1 MKEMKNVRTFRGSV
15 ASDMVSLRGFIAE
28 AMAEVASYIPDRDLQ
43 YNIRLIIDE
52 LMVNGADH
60 GNAWNRNKRVH
71 LRIDME
77 PDRMRIAVRD
87 EGDGFY
93 YSPKDF
99 SCTSDSCCGRGL
111 FIVESICRSVEYQGN
126 VIRCLMDLV

>member
-1 MKEMKNVRTFRGSV
+1 MREVRTYEGSV
-15 ASDMVSLRGFIAE
+15 ASDMEALRGFIAE
-28 AMAEVASYIPDRDLQ
+28 TMDAIAAYIPNRDLQ

-60 GNAWNRNKRVH
+60 GNAWNRDKQVF

-87 EGDGFY
+87 EGEGFY
-93 YSPKDF
+93 YSAEDF
-99 SCTSDSCCGRGL
+99 ECTTDSCCGRGL
-111 FIVESICRSVEYQGN
+111 FIVESICRSVEYKGN
-126 VIRCLMDLV
+126 SIHCLMDLA